1 MSLVHAFIGLSA
13 YLSVCVC
20 LSLCY
25 LFISFYYGFIP
36 DSNKWIGWSGL
47 DLSTAMDPGSLL
59 LRKEGT
65 ERQRAI
71 SSTLRVAVFDM
82 TWAS

>member
-1 MSLVHAFIGLSA
+1 MSLMHAFIGLSA

-36 DSNKWIGWSGL
+36 DSNKWIGLDWIGL
-47 DLSTAMDPGSLL
+47 DWIEPKTTKIL
-59 LRKEGT
+59 
-65 ERQRAI
+65 AI
-71 SSTLRVAVFDM
+71 RYGYDSMFFFCVGCVVLKAAHFI
-82 TWAS
+82 

>member
-1 MSLVHAFIGLSA
+1 MSFVHAFIGLSA

-36 DSNKWIGWSGL
+36 DSNKWNGL
-47 DLSTAMDPGSLL
+47 DWIGNVLL
-59 LRKEGT
+59 GFK
-65 ERQRAI
+65 
-71 SSTLRVAVFDM
+71 LRVITLD
-82 TWAS
+82 TISCSHIASYQQS

>member
-25 LFISFYYGFIP
+25 LFISFYYGFIH
-36 DSNKWIGWSGL
+36 DSNKWIGL
-47 DLSTAMDPGSLL
+47 DW
-59 LRKEGT
+59 
-65 ERQRAI
+65 I
-71 SSTLRVAVFDM
+71 N
-82 TWAS
+82 